1 MRATLITLIGPRID
15 PKIESD
21 LLTSLPR
28 VLAMEKTAQSALQSD
43 DAAGEHGDAAGRRA
57 DATVERA
64 DAAAEH
70 EDAAVEITPRL
81 PIHAAQLSDLDIRQ
95 WQVNIPPARV
105 RTQLQELLAP
115 VRAAGL
121 DLLIT
126 PAALLDAGPR
136 LIVTDVDST
145 LIRDE
150 VIELLADHA
159 GSGRAVAQVTEAA
172 MRGEL
177 DFKESLAQR
186 VATLRGLPVSVF
198 EQVHAS
204 VRLTAGVENLC
215 RVLKRN
221 SDYIGVVSGGFIE
234 IVQPLADALSIDFT
248 RANRLATTDGYL
260 SGGVD
265 GTVVDREVK
274 AQTLR
279 EWARQTGVPIER
291 TIAVGDGANDLDML
305 AAAGLGVA
313 FNAKPVVQAA
323 ADTAITSS
331 RLDALLAVIG

>member
-1 MRATLITLIGPRID
+1 VRATLITLIGPRID

-28 VLAMEKTAQSALQSD
+28 ILGLEKTAQTALQS
-43 DAAGEHGDAAGRRA
+43 
-57 DATVERA
+57 A
-64 DAAAEH
+64 DAAAKRADTAVESSDAPVEH
-70 EDAAVEITPRL
+70 SNAAAEITPRV

-95 WQVNIPPARV
+95 WQVNTPPARV
-105 RTQLQELLAP
+105 RSRLREFLAP

-126 PAALLDAGPR
+126 PAALLDSGPR

-150 VIELLADHA
+150 VIELLADLA

-186 VATLRGLPVSVF
+186 VATLRGLPVSVY
-198 EQVHAS
+198 EQVRAS

-215 RVLKRN
+215 RALKRN
-221 SDYIGVVSGGFIE
+221 GDYIGVVSGGFIE
-234 IVQPLADALSIDFT
+234 IVQPLADGLSIDFT
-248 RANRLATTDGYL
+248 RANRLAITDGHL
-260 SGGVD
+260 SGAVD

-279 EWARQTGVPIER
+279 EWARETGVPIER

-313 FNAKPVVQAA
+313 FNAKPVVQAE

-331 RLDALLAVIG
+331 RLDVLLAVIGN